1 MSLKYWLS
9 PAAAPLPPLRCGL
22 ALAPRVTPTLR
33 QIACNV
39 TDNSE
44 DNNNN
49 SNDNS
54 NLTDSIHLSDYPAK
68 LRPGASDFSF
78 MIGELDILEFHKFY
92 RNAVKNISC
101 PQFPNVLP
109 SLAKYQNIFAGI

>member
-78 MIGELDILEFHKFY
+78 MIGD
-92 RNAVKNISC
+92 
-101 PQFPNVLP
+101 
-109 SLAKYQNIFAGI
+109 